1 MRGCSCILL
10 CLLLPWSAVAQDAAA
25 PPACATLIERSNS
38 QLDAMRL
45 HAESIDESLQ
55 QLSAALRQADQ
66 RNLEQT
72 RQIEQLQAELS
83 EQRQRGGVAQH
94 QLREDFFRAA
104 RRQLRPSSLYEIL
117 PDRIVVA
124 SDPVFIFG
132 KGEIGVEGRDR
143 LAPLA
148 DSLLR
153 LVDQLPVDG
162 PWRLAIEG
170 HSDSRPLRAN
180 RRFASNWELSAARA
194 VGVVRFLAE
203 RGIPESRLAAVGL
216 SSTRLRDPGDSAAAH
231 RRNRRIEIHLV
242 FETGASLDG
251 R

>member
-1 MRGCSCILL
+1 MRRRACPVLL
-10 CLLLPWSAVAQDAAA
+10 CLLLPWSSMAQDAAA
-25 PPACATLIERSNS
+25 PAACATLIERSNA

-45 HAESIDESLQ
+45 HAESIDDSLR
-55 QLSAALRQADQ
+55 QLSSALRQADQ

-72 RQIEQLQAELS
+72 RLVEQLQAELQ
-83 EQRQRGGVAQH
+83 EQRQQGGAAQH
-94 QLREDFFRAA
+94 RLREDFFRAA

-117 PDRIVVA
+117 SDRIVVA
-124 SDPVFIFG
+124 SDPIFIFG
-132 KGEIGVEGRDR
+132 KGEIGAEGRDR
-143 LAPLA
+143 LAPLV
-148 DSLLR
+148 DGLRR
-153 LVDQLPVDG
+153 LVDRLPAES

-194 VGVVRFLAE
+194 VGVVRFLSE

-216 SSTRLRDPGDSAAAH
+216 SSTGLRDSGDSAAAH

-242 FETGASLDG
+242 FEPAG
-251 R
+251 